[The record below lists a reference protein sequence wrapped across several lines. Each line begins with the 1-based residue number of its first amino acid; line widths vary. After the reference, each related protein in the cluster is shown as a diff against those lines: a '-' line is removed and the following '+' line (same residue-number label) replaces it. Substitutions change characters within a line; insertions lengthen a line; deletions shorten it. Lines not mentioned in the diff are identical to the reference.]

1 MNDKPY
7 RDSDREKAERIARRD
22 RVASIAE
29 NLRWIA
35 GFIEADERD
44 RRSVDHLRKQLHP
57 KIWRV
62 CEFFFSE
69 C

>member
-1 MNDKPY
+1 MDDKN
-7 RDSDREKAERIARRD
+7 RDSDCEKAERIARRN
-22 RVASIAE
+22 RVASIAAD
-29 NLRWIA
+29 LRWIA